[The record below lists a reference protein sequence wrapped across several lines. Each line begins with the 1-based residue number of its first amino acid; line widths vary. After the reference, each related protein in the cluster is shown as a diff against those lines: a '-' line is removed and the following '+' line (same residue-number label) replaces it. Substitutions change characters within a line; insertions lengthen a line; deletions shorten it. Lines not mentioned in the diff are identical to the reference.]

1 MASPEA
7 PENVCVCGSLP
18 PVLYVLFFMDTIF
31 STEHHELILGAVDS
45 ELTTLTAIECQWSA
59 SCSFVSVVS
68 PTVPE
73 TPGHNPQPRVCR
85 GSDAD
90 HIVPRI
96 IRRQAVGTAAFGS
109 SQTVRVGLGAAGGIR
124 I

>member
-45 ELTTLTAIECQWSA
+45 ELITLTATECQWSA
-59 SCSFVSVVS
+59 SCSTVRVVA

-73 TPGHNPQPRVCR
+73 TPGHNPQLRVCR

-90 HIVPRI
+90 HIMPGVV
-96 IRRQAVGTAAFGS
+96 RRQTAGAAAFDSG
-109 SQTVRVGLGAAGGIR
+109 QAMGMGL
-124 I
+124 